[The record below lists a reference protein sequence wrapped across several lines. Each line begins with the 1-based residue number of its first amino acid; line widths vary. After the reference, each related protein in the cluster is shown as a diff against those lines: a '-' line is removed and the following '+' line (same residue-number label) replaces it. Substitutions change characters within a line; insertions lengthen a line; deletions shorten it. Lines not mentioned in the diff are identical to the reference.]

1 MIDGSFPGPAECR
14 ASSKR
19 PSLSLSLLRRGG
31 GERNDAIRTSPH
43 LAYFGDKV
51 APSIHCCV
59 SPPVLLF
66 VPRGTFSWVHWGLDS
81 LLLGAGPFCYTTRQG
96 RRKQMKLLNCCTHR
110 KESPSFLSRRRP
122 ETALPFSHLTAA
134 TFGPFPLPTS
144 PKSPAAFL
152 PSLLPSAAY
161 PFPIPILLLLRSLM
175 GLDDRSIYGPFR
187 QSDWKTADTHHNTKT
202 ERREGGRRGRGVE
215 DPSSPLTERR
225 RLHLATSELSYFFV
239 RCFSC
244 LT

>member
-1 MIDGSFPGPAECR
+1 MDRFQARLNAAHPQKGPLL
-14 ASSKR
+14 S
-19 PSLSLSLLRRGG
+19 PSLSIEERGRGEERRQSRHPHLTSPRIFRRQSGPIHSLLC
-31 GERNDAIRTSPH
+31 ISSSPPLRPTRH
-43 LAYFGDKV
+43 VQLGTLGVGF
-51 APSIHCCV
+51 APSR
-59 SPPVLLF
+59 LE
-66 VPRGTFSWVHWGLDS
+66 
-81 LLLGAGPFCYTTRQG
+81 AGPFCYTTRQG

-110 KESPSFLSRRRP
+110 KESPSFLSRRRRP

-152 PSLLPSAAY
+152 PSLPPSLLPSAAC

-202 ERREGGRRGRGVE
+202 GRS
-215 DPSSPLTERR
+215 DLLP
-225 RLHLATSELSYFFV
+225 
-239 RCFSC
+239 
-244 LT
+244 